1 MSSSLSSLVDN
12 LSEGVHDDICTDC
25 KSYLEYISTK
35 DELLIPNCLKCS
47 KNHEKHINEYLI
59 KRFVNAYEFCD
70 GDISK
75 CLMLRKGV
83 YPYEYMDS
91 WKRFDETLLPEKEDF
106 YSNLKMEDIAD
117 ADYKVAKRVWED
129 F

>member
-1 MSSSLSSLVDN
+1 MSSSLYSLVDN
-12 LSEGVHDDICTDC
+12 LSEGLHDDICTDC

-59 KRFVNAYEFCD
+59 KRFVNSYEFRD